1 MSVQLY
7 TTHCYHTVLLII
19 LIHFTSSQLPA
30 KHLIVYLL
38 GTYATKASE
47 LASIGQVVNIVKFR
61 TTQQVT
67 NSEAMQ
73 PPKKRKLN
81 SPLSKGIPSEGD
93 NGEHFPFRLIVDSLT
108 DIIAVSNQKMELKEE
123 LPDTEK
129 QLMMPLSSEHRS
141 SDVSIE
147 ELFNNAPYTGLA
159 CEPNWVP
166 LVSFSEKWRAPED
179 PKDLNRTLHVIQP
192 SIPKFESASRTVKMN
207 T

>member
-7 TTHCYHTVLLII
+7 MTHCYPTVLLII
-19 LIHFTSSQLPA
+19 LIYYLASSQLPA

-47 LASIGQVVNIVKFR
+47 LASKGQVVNIVKFR
-61 TTQQVT
+61 TTKQVT
-67 NSEAMQ
+67 NSGAMQ

-81 SPLSKGIPSEGD
+81 SSLSKGIPLECD
-93 NGEHFPFRLIVDSLT
+93 NGEHFPFSLIVDSLT

-123 LPDTEK
+123 DPDNEK
-129 QLMMPLSSEHRS
+129 QLIISSEHRC

-147 ELFNNAPYTGLA
+147 ELFDNAPYTGLA

-179 PKDLNRTLHVIQP
+179 PKELNRTLHVIQP